1 MAWQDALRNLE
12 GSLRNQRENTVRK
25 SLEKIV
31 ARYIWG
37 LSWHFLVGELLIF
50 FIIGTRNFVKSKAG
64 R

>member
-31 ARYIWG
+31 ARYSVGFKFDPIHT
-37 LSWHFLVGELLIF
+37 LSP
-50 FIIGTRNFVKSKAG
+50 TRLNSAAAIS
-64 R
+64 